1 MDVRAGLAPVL
12 KDFPKL
18 GQAAECV
25 ASDVDPVKLLWR
37 YGMVAM
43 DTAIGFML
51 LNESLGTHP
60 IIPVTGSVV
69 EISSL
74 ALSGG

>member
-18 GQAAECV
+18 GQAAKCV
-25 ASDVDPVKLLWR
+25 ARDVDPVKLLWGYR
-37 YGMVAM
+37 MVAM
-43 DTAIGFML
+43 HAAIGFML
-51 LNESLGTHP
+51 LDESLGTHP
-60 IIPVTGSVV
+60 IIPVTGFVV